1 MNPEEIG
8 KIIKD
13 IRQKYNMSQKDFA
26 DKFGVTYQAVSKWE
40 NGKNIPDIAI
50 LKEISEEYE
59 ISLDDVLL
67 NKKVNNHNKKIIG
80 IITIS
85 LLTILILLMSLVIKN
100 NDFEFKT
107 ITTNC
112 SDFTVTGSMAYNKDK
127 SSIYISHITYCG
139 KEDVTKYKEIN
150 CTLYEV
156 NETSKIIIDKCKKEN
171 DISLEEFLKNVK
183 FNIDN
188 YDAVCKKY
196 SENSLYLEIDALTKN
211 ESIITYKVPLKIE
224 DNCK

>member
-13 IRQKYNMSQKDFA
+13 IRQKHNMSQKDFA

-156 NETSKIIIDKCKKEN
+156 NETSKIIIDKCQKEN
-171 DISLEEFLKNVK
+171 NITLEDFLKNVK

>member
-40 NGKNIPDIAI
+40 NGKNIPDISI

-85 LLTILILLMSLVIKN
+85 LLVILILLMCLIIKN

-127 SSIYISHITYCG
+127 SSIYISHIT
-139 KEDVTKYKEIN
+139 
-150 CTLYEV
+150 
-156 NETSKIIIDKCKKEN
+156 KKVEQ
-171 DISLEEFLKNVK
+171 LF
-183 FNIDN
+183 
-188 YDAVCKKY
+188 VC
-196 SENSLYLEIDALTKN
+196 LT
-211 ESIITYKVPLKIE
+211 ITFSMK
-224 DNCK
+224 

>member
-13 IRQKYNMSQKDFA
+13 IRQKHNMSQKDFA

-150 CTLYEV
+150 CNL
-156 NETSKIIIDKCKKEN
+156 
-171 DISLEEFLKNVK
+171 
-183 FNIDN
+183 
-188 YDAVCKKY
+188 
-196 SENSLYLEIDALTKN
+196 
-211 ESIITYKVPLKIE
+211 
-224 DNCK
+224 

>member
-13 IRQKYNMSQKDFA
+13 IRQKQNMSQKDFA

-59 ISLDDVLL
+59 ISLDNVLL

-171 DISLEEFLKNVK
+171 DISLEDFLKNVK

>member
-1 MNPEEIG
+1 MNQEDIG
-8 KIIKD
+8 KFIKD
-13 IRQKYNMSQKDFA
+13 IRKKHNMSQKEFA

-40 NGKNIPDIAI
+40 NGKNIPDISI
-50 LKEISEEYE
+50 LKEISKEYK
-59 ISLDDVLL
+59 ISLDEVLF
-67 NKKVNNHNKKIIG
+67 NKEIKKNSQKIFWMIM
-80 IITIS
+80 S
-85 LLTILILLMSLVIKN
+85 VTILIFTLIIYLIIKN

-139 KEDVTKYKEIN
+139 EEDITKYQEIN

-156 NETSKIIIDKCKKEN
+156 NDNAKIIIDKCNKEKN
-171 DISLEEFLKNVK
+171 VTLEDFLKNVK

-188 YDAVCKKY
+188 YEAVCKKY
-196 SENSLYLEIDALTKN
+196 NDNSLYLEIDALNIKGN
-211 ESIITYKVPLKIE
+211 NITYKIPLKIE

>member
-40 NGKNIPDIAI
+40 NGKNIPDISI

-85 LLTILILLMSLVIKN
+85 LLVILILLMCLIIKN

-139 KEDVTKYKEIN
+139 KEDFTKYKEIN

-156 NETSKIIIDKCKKEN
+156 NESSKIIIDKCKKEN
-171 DISLEEFLKNVK
+171 DISLEDFLKNVK

>member
-13 IRQKYNMSQKDFA
+13 IRQKHNMSQKDFA

-40 NGKNIPDIAI
+40 NGKNIPDISI

-85 LLTILILLMSLVIKN
+85 LLVILILLMCLIIKN

-156 NETSKIIIDKCKKEN
+156 NETSKIIIDKCQKEN
-171 DISLEEFLKNVK
+171 NITLEDFLKNVK

>member
-13 IRQKYNMSQKDFA
+13 IRQKHNMSQKDFA

-40 NGKNIPDIAI
+40 TGKNIPDIAI

-67 NKKVNNHNKKIIG
+67 NKKVNNHNKKIIS

-127 SSIYISHITYCG
+127 SSIYISHITYCR

-156 NETSKIIIDKCKKEN
+156 NETSKIIIDKCQKEN
-171 DISLEEFLKNVK
+171 NITLEDFLKNVK

>member
-13 IRQKYNMSQKDFA
+13 IRQKHNMSQKDFA

-85 LLTILILLMSLVIKN
+85 LLTILILLMSLIIKN

-171 DISLEEFLKNVK
+171 DISLEDFLKNVK

>member
-13 IRQKYNMSQKDFA
+13 IRQKHNMSQKDFA

-85 LLTILILLMSLVIKN
+85 LLTISILLMSLVIKN

-112 SDFTVTGSMAYNKDK
+112 SDFMVTGSMAYNKDK

-171 DISLEEFLKNVK
+171 DISLEDFLKNVK

-188 YDAVCKKY
+188 YDAMCKKY

>member
-13 IRQKYNMSQKDFA
+13 IRQKHNMSQKDFA

-171 DISLEEFLKNVK
+171 DISLEDFLKNVK

>member
-13 IRQKYNMSQKDFA
+13 IRQKHNMSQKDFA

-156 NETSKIIIDKCKKEN
+156 NETSKIIIDKCQKEN
-171 DISLEEFLKNVK
+171 NITLEDFLKNVK

-211 ESIITYKVPLKIE
+211 ETIITYKVPLKIE